1 MPRLPFLCVLLTIW
15 GTFLATGVLIPL
27 LPLYITDGLG
37 AGESALG
44 LTVLVYAVAG
54 VLARPFAGTY
64 LRTRDPWRLLEA
76 SAVVGF
82 LVMLVTPLVKHMAW
96 MYATRAIEGFTLGTI
111 YLAGTTAVVRMTP
124 VERQGRALSM
134 LSVPLFLGIALG
146 PILGDQLIR
155 NWGYWWTWMGA
166 AGLLAL
172 AIPAAIAGSV
182 AARRGEPPAPGK
194 ERAVPPLT
202 RTDVWNTL
210 AHPAALVPAGV
221 VVLLVVGWATFQVY
235 VPLYGPTL
243 GMGATGTVFLVQ
255 SLVVLA
261 IRVLGADLFDRL
273 PLVELA
279 LAGAVASA
287 LGLLVAW
294 LWVAKPAIYV
304 TAMLLGVA
312 VGLTYTTLLRVAL
325 AGVDTTEQ
333 GAVIGAYSVAYDLGT
348 GLGTAAVSM
357 VVAATGSY
365 RVVFLIGVICAVASI
380 VLLVTRLWSRRRA
393 YWPVIPPREP
403 ALSPG

>member
-1 MPRLPFLCVLLTIW
+1 MPRLPFLCVLLTMG

-64 LRTRDPWRLLEA
+64 LRVRDPWRLLEA
-76 SAVVGF
+76 SAGAGF

-96 MYATRAIEGFTLGTI
+96 MYVTRAIEGFALGMI
-111 YLAGTTAVVRMTP
+111 YLAGTTAVVSMTP
-124 VERQGRALSM
+124 VGRQGRGLSL

-155 NWGYWWTWMGA
+155 HWGYWWTWIGA

-172 AIPAAIAGSV
+172 AVPAALVGSV
-182 AARRGEPPAPGK
+182 ASRRSKLPPPGK
-194 ERAVPPLT
+194 GSAVPPLT

-221 VVLLVVGWATFQVY
+221 IVLLVVGWATFQVY

-243 GMGATGTVFLVQ
+243 GMAATGTVFLVH

-325 AGVDTTEQ
+325 AGVDRAEQ

-357 VVAATGSY
+357 VVAATGNY
-365 RVVFLIGVICAVASI
+365 RVVFLIGAICAAASV
-380 VLLVTRLWSRRRA
+380 VLLVTRLWRRRRR